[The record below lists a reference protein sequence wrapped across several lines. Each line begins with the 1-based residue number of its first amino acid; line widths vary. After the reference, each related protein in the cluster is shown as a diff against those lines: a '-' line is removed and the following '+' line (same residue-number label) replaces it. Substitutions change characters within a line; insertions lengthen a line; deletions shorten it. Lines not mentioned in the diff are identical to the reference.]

1 VIAALLADGKR
12 VVLLS
17 GDRWAAVAD
26 VAVRLGIGEW
36 RAEQSP
42 ADKATCLEEL
52 ARSGATVLMVG
63 DGLNDAPALSA
74 AHVSLS
80 PSTAVD
86 VSQTAADM
94 VFQGL
99 KLSPI
104 LEVLD
109 VARRSGQLVRQNFAM
124 TFLYNLVT
132 IPLAVGGLVT
142 PLIAAAAM
150 SSSSLIVILN
160 ALRLS
165 RRRPRLDLSDG
176 RADLSHS
183 AGGGTGTP
191 GAAGLPLVPE
201 VRSV

>member
-1 VIAALLADGKR
+1 
-12 VVLLS
+12 
-17 GDRWAAVAD
+17 
-26 VAVRLGIGEW
+26 
-36 RAEQSP
+36 
-42 ADKATCLEEL
+42 
-52 ARSGATVLMVG
+52 
-63 DGLNDAPALSA
+63 
-74 AHVSLS
+74 
-80 PSTAVD
+80 
-86 VSQTAADM
+86 M

-109 VARRSGQLVRQNFAM
+109 VARRSGRLVRQNFAM

-142 PLIAAAAM
+142 PLIAAVAM

-165 RRRPRLDLSDG
+165 RRRPRLDLIDG
-176 RADLSHS
+176 RNDLSHS
-183 AGGGTGTP
+183 VGGGTGTP

>member
-1 VIAALLADGKR
+1 
-12 VVLLS
+12 
-17 GDRWAAVAD
+17 
-26 VAVRLGIGEW
+26 
-36 RAEQSP
+36 
-42 ADKATCLEEL
+42 
-52 ARSGATVLMVG
+52 VLMVG
-63 DGLNDAPALSA
+63 DGLNDAPALAS

-94 VFQGL
+94 VFQGTR
-99 KLSPI
+99 LSPI

-109 VARRSGQLVRQNFAM
+109 VARRSDRLVRQNFAM

-132 IPLAVGGLVT
+132 IPVAVAGMVT
-142 PLIAAAAM
+142 PLIAALAM

-183 AGGGTGTP
+183 TGGGTGSSGP
-191 GAAGLPLVPE
+191 AGLPLVPE